1 MPITL
6 RLAAGSVLVLAGL
19 ALLAVGVLGSRSR
32 LPRNAW
38 FGIRTRAT
46 MRSDAGFT
54 TGNRAGAVPAGA
66 AGAVAVAGGAVL
78 LAGADGA
85 LDWVILVVSVIGTLV
100 LAGIAGMV
108 GDRAAS
114 AVVPPPAA
122 ACAGSC
128 AGCDL
133 VAGCRPAVDRAPQ
146 PTVAE
151 SSAAK

>member
-1 MPITL
+1 VPITL
-6 RLAAGSVLVLAGL
+6 RLTAGSVLLLAGL

-32 LPRNAW
+32 LRRNAW

-46 MRSDAGFT
+46 MRSDAAFIT
-54 TGNRAGAVPAGA
+54 ANRAGAVPAGA

-85 LDWVILVVSVIGTLV
+85 LDWVVLVVSVIGTLV
-100 LAGIAGMV
+100 LAGVAGMV
-108 GDRAAS
+108 GDRAA
-114 AVVPPPAA
+114 AVFVPPPAA

-133 VAGCRPAVDRAPQ
+133 VAGCRPALDRASEP
-146 PTVAE
+146 
-151 SSAAK
+151 SAAE